1 MVMEA
6 VVSTVDN
13 KYRQLVDSLC
23 QIKNGTDIDYDKLF
37 SLVQSIHEDEMMLI
51 YSLHEEQ
58 QKKRKPELKIPKF
71 MFNKRA

>member
-1 MVMEA
+1 
-6 VVSTVDN
+6 
-13 KYRQLVDSLC
+13 
-23 QIKNGTDIDYDKLF
+23 
-37 SLVQSIHEDEMMLI
+37 MMLI